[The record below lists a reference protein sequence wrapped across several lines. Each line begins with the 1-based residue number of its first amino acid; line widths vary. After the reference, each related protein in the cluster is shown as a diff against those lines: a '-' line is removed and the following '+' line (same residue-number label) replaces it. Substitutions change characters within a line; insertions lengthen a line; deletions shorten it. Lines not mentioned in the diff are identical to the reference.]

1 METTNLEKLVQSLLQ
16 EVSLLTVPTKAAA
29 IQRFN
34 KDFLTSEMRIK
45 AYEKFDG
52 IKTLTE
58 ISQEIGCKIN
68 TLQVF
73 VAQLIENNLVD
84 VTKQG
89 NNKLISKSITKIA
102 VYYAT
107 KDLQKEENVNG

>member
-1 METTNLEKLVQSLLQ
+1 MENANLEKLLEAILQ
-16 EVSLLTVPTKAAA
+16 EVSLLTVPTKAIA

-34 KDFLTSEMRIK
+34 KEFLTSEMRRQ
-45 AYEKFDG
+45 AYELFDG
-52 IKTLTE
+52 VRTIKE
-58 ISQEIGCKIN
+58 ISEQIN
-68 TLQVF
+68 QKQHSVQVF
-73 VAQLIENNLVD
+73 AQSLVDKDLVD

-107 KDLQKEENVNG
+107 KDLQKEENLNG